1 MVCLSSSLQIAES
14 GQMLLTFDY
23 TISDSQ
29 KRTTYFAFCFPFS
42 YAECQQMLSRLD
54 QQFAAGE
61 KQESIGHPPRQPESI
76 YYHRDL
82 LCHSVEG
89 RRVDLL
95 TVSSHH
101 GITEEE
107 DCRLEGLFPDQAIQ
121 RAKTFT
127 GKRVSSEGFMAR
139 H

>member
-1 MVCLSSSLQIAES
+1 MQ
-14 GQMLLTFDY
+14 LTFDY
-23 TISDSQ
+23 TISDSH

-42 YAECQQMLSRLD
+42 YTECQQMLNRLD
-54 QQFAAGE
+54 QQFAPR
-61 KQESIGHPPRQPESI
+61 QQDSICHPPQPESI

-107 DCRLEGLFPDQAIQ
+107 NSRLEGLFPDETVQQA
-121 RAKTFT
+121 RKFT
-127 GKRVSSEGFMAR
+127 GKKVSSEGVLAPFTPAIANL
-139 H
+139 

>member
-1 MVCLSSSLQIAES
+1 
-14 GQMLLTFDY
+14 
-23 TISDSQ
+23 
-29 KRTTYFAFCFPFS
+29 
-42 YAECQQMLSRLD
+42 MLSRLD
-54 QQFAAGE
+54 QQFAAGGE
-61 KQESIGHPPRQPESI
+61 QESISHPPRQPESI

-107 DCRLEGLFPDQAIQ
+107 DCRLEGLFPDQSMQ
-121 RAKTFT
+121 RAKKFT
-127 GKRVSSEGFMAR
+127 GKKVGSEGFVASLINDVVEA
-139 H
+139 HAKALN

>member
-1 MVCLSSSLQIAES
+1 MH
-14 GQMLLTFDY
+14 LTFDY
-23 TISDSQ
+23 TITDSH

-42 YAECQQMLSRLD
+42 YAECQQMLARLD
-54 QQFAAGE
+54 QQFAPGE
-61 KQESIGHPPRQPESI
+61 EKDPISHPPHPESI

-82 LCHSVEG
+82 LCQSVEG

-107 DCRLEGLFPDQAIQ
+107 EHSLEGIFPDQTVQ
-121 RAKTFT
+121 RAKKFT
-127 GKRVSSEGFMAR
+127 GKKVSHEGSVAPLLMYSKFWQPAVASS
-139 H
+139 